1 MIRIVNGNLI
11 TIIILILISLQL
23 SCSRQIIISKCPELY
38 PVDRPE
44 FPEIKYVETFTE
56 NMYCYDNINFNLLK
70 ERLLFCKSST
80 EIYEQMIKIY
90 MEYINEI
97 R

>member
-1 MIRIVNGNLI
+1 MIRIANGNLI
-11 TIIILILISLQL
+11 VVVIIILVFLQL
-23 SCSRQIIISKCPELY
+23 SCSREIIISKCPKLY
-38 PVDRPE
+38 PVDRPV
-44 FPEIKYVETFTE
+44 FPEIKYVETVAE
-56 NMYCYDNINFNLLK
+56 DMYCYDNINFNLLK
-70 ERLLFCKSST
+70 DRLVFCKSST

>member
-1 MIRIVNGNLI
+1 MIHIVNGRLI
-11 TIIILILISLQL
+11 IFVILILISLQI
-23 SCSRQIIISKCPELY
+23 SCSRQIVISKCPKLY

-44 FPEIKYVETFTE
+44 LPEINFIE
-56 NMYCYDNINFNLLK
+56 NVADGMYCYDNFNFDLLK
-70 ERLLFCKSST
+70 ERLIFCKSST

>member
-1 MIRIVNGNLI
+1 MNHIVNGRLI
-11 TIIILILISLQL
+11 AVVILIFISLQI
-23 SCSRQIIISKCPELY
+23 SCSRQIVISKCPKLY

-44 FPEIKYVETFTE
+44 FPEIKYVEMIQE
-56 NMYCYDNINFNLLK
+56 NMYCYDSINFNLLK
-70 ERLLFCKSST
+70 ERLIFCKSST

>member
-1 MIRIVNGNLI
+1 MIRIVNGSLI
-11 TIIILILISLQL
+11 IVVILILLSLQL
-23 SCSRQIIISKCPELY
+23 SCSRQIIISKCPKLY
-38 PVDRPE
+38 PVEKPV
-44 FPEIKYVETFTE
+44 FPEIKFIESVADG
-56 NMYCYDNINFNLLK
+56 MYCYDNFNFDLLK
-70 ERLLFCKSST
+70 ERLVFCKSST

>member
-1 MIRIVNGNLI
+1 MIRIINGSLI
-11 TIIILILISLQL
+11 TAVILILTTLQL
-23 SCSRQIIISKCPELY
+23 SCSRHVVISKCPKLY

-44 FPEIKYVETFTE
+44 FPEIKYIETIAE
-56 NMYCYDNINFNLLK
+56 NMYCYDNMNFNLLK
-70 ERLLFCKSST
+70 ERLVFCKSST

>member
-1 MIRIVNGNLI
+1 MIRIVNGKLI
-11 TIIILILISLQL
+11 LVVILILISLQL
-23 SCSRQIIISKCPELY
+23 SCSRQIVISKCPKLY

-44 FPEIKYVETFTE
+44 FPEIKFIERVAEE
-56 NMYCYDNINFNLLK
+56 MYCYDNINFNLLK
-70 ERLLFCKSST
+70 ERLIFCKSST